1 MDFLRKAKRKKD
13 GKLWS
18 GKWLLIQ
25 EIKKDHNT
33 ERFYLIATNLNAKN
47 NYGDNDR
54 IFRLEEFEEFR
65 FSASE
70 LDNILNRR
78 QPKGRGV

>member
-1 MDFLRKAKRKKD
+1 MDKIRKAKRKKD
-13 GKLWS
+13 GSLWS

-25 EIKKDHNT
+25 EIKKDPNT

-54 IFRLEEFEEFR
+54 VFNLTEFDEFR
-65 FSASE
+65 FSAFE
-70 LDNILNRR
+70 LDNILNKR
-78 QPKGRGV
+78 QPKGGR

>member
-1 MDFLRKAKRKKD
+1 MLLSKAKRKKD
-13 GKLWS
+13 GELWS

-33 ERFYLIATNLNAKN
+33 ENFYLTATNINSKN

-54 IFRLEEFEEFR
+54 IFKLSEFEEFR
-65 FSASE
+65 FSAFE
-70 LDNILNRR
+70 LDNILNKR
-78 QPKGRGV
+78 QPRKGNQ

>member
-1 MDFLRKAKRKKD
+1 MLLSKAKRKKD
-13 GKLWS
+13 GELWS

-33 ERFYLIATNLNAKN
+33 ENFYLTAPNINSKN

-54 IFRLEEFEEFR
+54 IFKLSEFEEFR
-65 FSASE
+65 FSAFE
-70 LDNILNRR
+70 LDNILNKR
-78 QPKGRGV
+78 QPRKGNQ